1 VADWTFF
8 QKSSIPIIIIAMKPR
23 LLAIQNDPTD
33 PPHLVGRWLME
44 IGFEIEILRAY
55 DGEDVPT
62 TVPENIAGVIPL
74 GGHMGALDDH
84 IAPWLV
90 NERALLLDAVTRNIP
105 IFAICLGAQLLAAAA
120 GGSVT
125 RTKSS
130 EIGIYDISP
139 TSEGEVDPIF
149 TLSSHS
155 PVAQWHEDE
164 VSQLPTGA
172 TLLASSE
179 LCLNQVYRI
188 GSAQYAVQ
196 FHPEVDSSIIHTW
209 EANADNAFLESGKSS
224 VESEVRSAEEQL
236 FATWKPVVQ
245 KWGRLVLESALV

>member
-1 VADWTFF
+1 
-8 QKSSIPIIIIAMKPR
+8 MKPV

-44 IGFEIEILRAY
+44 IGFEIKILRAY
-55 DGEDVPT
+55 DGEAVPV
-62 TVPENIAGVIPL
+62 TVPENIAGLIPL

-84 IAPWLV
+84 IAPWLP
-90 NERALLLDAVTRNIP
+90 NERSLLLDAVNRDIP

-120 GGSVT
+120 GGEVT
-125 RTKSS
+125 RAAIS
-130 EIGIYDISP
+130 EIGVYDLTPNKDALS
-139 TSEGEVDPIF
+139 DQIF
-149 TLSSHS
+149 NLSSAV
-155 PVAQWHEDE
+155 PVAQWHEDQ
-164 VSQLPTGA
+164 VAKLPTGA

-196 FHPEVDSSIIHTW
+196 FHPEIDASIINTW

-224 VESEVRSAEEQL
+224 VESEVKAAEDQL
-236 FATWKPVVQ
+236 FATWKPIVQ
-245 KWGRLVLESALV
+245 RWGQAVLALTTI

>member
-1 VADWTFF
+1 
-8 QKSSIPIIIIAMKPR
+8 MKPR

-44 IGFEIEILRAY
+44 IGFEIEILRPY
-55 DGEDVPT
+55 EGEEVPT
-62 TVPENIAGVIPL
+62 SVPHNIAGVIPL

-84 IAPWLV
+84 VAPWLA
-90 NERALLLDAVTRNIP
+90 NERALLLDAVNRNIP

-120 GGSVT
+120 GGKVS
-125 RTKSS
+125 RTASS
-130 EIGIYDISP
+130 EIGIYEISP
-139 TSEGEVDPIF
+139 TSEGEQDPVF
-149 TLSSHS
+149 ALAPHS

-164 VSQLPTGA
+164 VSTLPTGA
-172 TLLASSE
+172 TLLASSK

-188 GSAQYAVQ
+188 GSTQYAVQ
-196 FHPEVDSSIIHTW
+196 FHPEIDASIIHNW

-224 VESEVRSAEEQL
+224 VESEVEAAEDQL

-245 KWGRLVLESALV
+245 NWGRLVLESALV

>member
-1 VADWTFF
+1 
-8 QKSSIPIIIIAMKPR
+8 MKPR

-55 DGEDVPT
+55 DGEQVPA
-62 TVPENIAGVIPL
+62 TVPDDIAGVIPL

-84 IAPWLV
+84 IAPWLF
-90 NERALLLDAVTRNIP
+90 NERALLLDAVNRDIP

-120 GGSVT
+120 GGAVS
-125 RTKSS
+125 RTPIS

-139 TSEGEVDPIF
+139 TPEGQSDPIF
-149 TLSSHS
+149 ALSSPS

-164 VSQLPTGA
+164 VSKLPHGA
-172 TLLASSE
+172 TRLASSE

-196 FHPEVDSSIIHTW
+196 FHPEIDSSIIRNW

-224 VESEVRSAEEQL
+224 VESEVQSAEAQL

-245 KWGRLVLESALV
+245 NWGRLVLESALV